1 MLTVKKDLADEII
14 EMNGR
19 YTTDSDQVYYIYKFT
34 TKFGDEC
41 YKLMYRRDDIL
52 LSSEHVI
59 NPEIYWAYDR
69 DARFGV

>member
-1 MLTVKKDLADEII
+1 MSTVGKEIADEII

-19 YTTDSDQVYYIYKFT
+19 YMTDPQVHYIYKYT
-34 TKFGDEC
+34 SKFGDDC
-41 YKLMYRRDDIL
+41 YKLLYRRDDIL
-52 LSSEHVI
+52 LSSEYVI